1 MKRPRVPDG
10 VRAGSVIY
18 VFLGLAFGGG
28 ASWTLAFFADHGSL
42 PTIFFGIRS
51 MGGPFEE
58 LGPEAFI
65 ALGVLLVAISLI
77 DVAVG
82 VLLWRGRRLGAWIG
96 LATDPIAF
104 GLGLGFAL
112 PLLLIG
118 VPIRA
123 MSVLLTWDRLR

>member
-1 MKRPRVPDG
+1 M
-10 VRAGSVIY
+10 Y

-28 ASWTLAFFADHGSL
+28 AAWTLAFFADHGSL

-51 MGGPFEE
+51 MGGPFED
-58 LGPEAFI
+58 LGPAAFM
-65 ALGVLLVAISLI
+65 ALGVLLVMISLI
-77 DVAVG
+77 DVAAG
-82 VLLWRGRRLGAWIG
+82 VLLWRGRRLGAWVG

-104 GLGLGFAL
+104 DLGLGFAL

-123 MSVLLTWDRLR
+123 MLVLLTWDRLR